1 VRSLGVRAF
10 LREYWAWIAVPFVL
24 VLALLM
30 LAYFLVATRG
40 PRPSSTTSSEA
51 QVMRR

>member
-30 LAYFLVATRG
+30 LAYFLVGDEGAS
-40 PRPSSTTSSEA
+40 PFVYNV
-51 QVMRR
+51 Q